1 MVRLTVP
8 NSADNV
14 LLSYLSNLDVT
25 EIYFLS
31 THAAQSYSFFVN
43 ELSNINDIDINFK
56 CTHADRK

>member
-1 MVRLTVP
+1 MVRLTEP
-8 NSADNV
+8 ISADNV

-25 EIYFLS
+25 EIYFLP

-43 ELSNINDIDINFK
+43 ELSNIHDIGIYFE